1 MSTDHQ
7 GDSAVTEIIGE
18 GLIIERDKRRLLD
31 VNHVVL
37 GEKAC
42 SVIVGPNGA
51 GKSLLVKTLCGLM
64 TADYGAVLWNKRAPD
79 RARRLRVGLLLQR
92 PVLLSRTAR
101 DNIIHALK
109 ASGEPQRQA
118 QQKADDVLQQA
129 GLEATAAV
137 PARQLSGGEQQR
149 LALARALSLNP
160 DILFLDEAT
169 ANVDPQST

>member
-51 GKSLLVKTLCGLM
+51 GKSLL
-64 TADYGAVLWNKRAPD
+64 TAPGNLYWSKPCAV
-79 RARRLRVGLLLQR
+79 
-92 PVLLSRTAR
+92 
-101 DNIIHALK
+101 
-109 ASGEPQRQA
+109 
-118 QQKADDVLQQA
+118 
-129 GLEATAAV
+129 
-137 PARQLSGGEQQR
+137 
-149 LALARALSLNP
+149 
-160 DILFLDEAT
+160 
-169 ANVDPQST
+169 